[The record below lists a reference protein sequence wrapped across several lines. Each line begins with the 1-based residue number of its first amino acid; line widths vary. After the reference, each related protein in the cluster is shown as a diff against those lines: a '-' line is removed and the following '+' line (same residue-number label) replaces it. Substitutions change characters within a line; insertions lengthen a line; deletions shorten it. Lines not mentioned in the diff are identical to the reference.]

1 MKSSIFTSIFGKMNY
16 SSSYATVVLFRNNVV
31 QKNYFS
37 NFGKI
42 MKGDISLSNRSFV
55 KNNIPIF
62 YRKHPYRCEI
72 MRIIR
77 QLVQS
82 KKKFNI
88 YGYIERSC
96 QENCESER
104 RSSNPYTKE
113 SLENYLEDTSNELL
127 NERCEKCNKIFPISG
142 FLLYKKSPLKDVK
155 IKPNIKIELNK
166 VWDNYYRVFG
176 AWKCQHCSNKWKSGH
191 TYISLQKFIEKTRLD
206 KDDFYVQK
214 CKMCEE
220 KYNDRCVI
228 SNYRPL
234 DGKAGQNRDIPHR
247 VDLCTKCLS
256 GKLCVHYSD
265 YPKF

>member
-166 VWDNYYRVFG
+166 
-176 AWKCQHCSNKWKSGH
+176 
-191 TYISLQKFIEKTRLD
+191 FIEKTRLD